1 MNRLKIILIAGL
13 MIFGFLKSNGQKYK
27 ITQIVNGEKVEIDY
41 SDFHDLRNND
51 NYEEFHLGKILV
63 TSGQF
68 VITDPFLL
76 YNPHPLEKTVDTGQY
91 DMYLYFH
98 DCDMGYRVAYAVIE
112 FDNKTPI
119 TWECA
124 LSNDSL
130 LEGMDKTTNGLF
142 PVDAGLLC
150 VSDKETFKAYDDF
163 YNDFVKKNP
172 DGNIYNDHFAGEF
185 AKNGN
190 NPEGTYKDGDWINYQ
205 IDKDHNI
212 ILFSSG
218 LGDGLYPAYWGID
231 ENGKPLK
238 LLVDLLVVERLGKS
252 KKRK

>member
-1 MNRLKIILIAGL
+1 MVTLRIILIAGL
-13 MIFGFLKSNGQKYK
+13 MVFGFLKSDGQKYK
-27 ITQIVNGEKVEIDY
+27 TTQIVNGEKVKIDF

-51 NYEEFHLGKILV
+51 KYDEFHLGKMQV

-76 YNPHPLEKTVDTGQY
+76 YNPHPLEKPVATGNY

-112 FDNKTPI
+112 FDSKIPV

-124 LSNDSL
+124 LSADSL

-142 PVDAGLLC
+142 PVDSGLLC
-150 VSDKETFKAYDDF
+150 VMDKESFKVYEDF
-163 YNDFVKKNP
+163 YSDFEKKNP
-172 DGNIYNDHFAGEF
+172 DGNIYDDHFAGEF

-190 NPEGTYKDGDWINYQ
+190 NPIGTYDGGDWINYQ
-205 IDKDHNI
+205 LDENHNMV
-212 ILFSSG
+212 LFSSG

-231 ENGKPLK
+231 ENGNPLK
-238 LLVDLLVVERLGKS
+238 LLVDLLVIERLVKT
-252 KKRK
+252 KRS